1 MNNNKLV
8 ELVRE
13 IVSEVVSE
21 AATNG
26 SARPTANERVAVT
39 TCPAI
44 ANSADEVR
52 DLSAVNFRE
61 ILSTPNPAN
70 PEEFLKIKRTTSAR
84 LGVWRAGPRYRTE
97 TLLRFR
103 ADHAAA
109 MDAVFSD
116 LSQDLLNELGLETYS
131 TICTSKDEFLTRP
144 DMGRLLSPETVAE
157 MQSKC
162 KRNPQVQIFF
172 ADGLS
177 NTAVESNIK
186 DLLPSVMQGLKSN
199 GVDVGTPFFLKY
211 GRVGAMDAVTEALG
225 SEVTVIFLGERPGL
239 ASSESLSAYMTYKGY
254 IGAPE
259 TIRSV
264 VSNIYHGGTNPV
276 EAGAH
281 IADIVRLML
290 KQKASGLD
298 LKL

>member
-1 MNNNKLV
+1 MNDNKLV

-13 IVSEVVSE
+13 IVSEVISENTSGRALPSAQSVSV
-21 AATNG
+21 ANAVCNPQAT
-26 SARPTANERVAVT
+26 SAE
-39 TCPAI
+39 
-44 ANSADEVR
+44 EVR
-52 DLSAVNFRE
+52 DLSTINFRE
-61 ILSTPNPAN
+61 VLSTPCPAN
-70 PEEFLKIKRTTSAR
+70 PEEFLEIMGTTSAR

-116 LSQDLLNELGLETYS
+116 ISQEILDKLGLETY
-131 TICTSKDEFLTRP
+131 TTVCESKDEFLTRP
-144 DMGRLLSPETVAE
+144 DKGRQLSSETVAE

-172 ADGLS
+172 SDGLS
-177 NTAVESNIK
+177 NTAVESNIE
-186 DLLPSVMQGLKSN
+186 DLLPSVMQGLKSHN
-199 GVDVGTPFFLKY
+199 IDVGTPFFLKH

-225 SEVTVIFLGERPGL
+225 AEVTVIFLGERPGL

-281 IADIVRLML
+281 IADVVRLML
-290 KQKASGLD
+290 QQKASGLD
-298 LKL
+298 LIL

>member
-1 MNNNKLV
+1 MNENKLV
-8 ELVRE
+8 DLVRE

-21 AATNG
+21 TISNG
-26 SARPTANERVAVT
+26 VSISARNNPLVASI
-39 TCPAI
+39 P
-44 ANSADEVR
+44 NSQAEKEDTVR
-52 DLSAVNFRE
+52 DLSAVNFRNV
-61 ILSTPNPAN
+61 LATPNPAN
-70 PEEFLKIKRTTSAR
+70 ADEFLKIMETTSAR

-109 MDAVFSD
+109 MDAVFND
-116 LSQDLLNELGLETYS
+116 LPQELLDELGLETY
-131 TICTSKDEFLTRP
+131 TTMCTSKDEFLTRP
-144 DMGRLLSPETVAE
+144 DLGRKLSLETVAE

-162 KRNPQVQIFF
+162 KRNPQVQIYFS
-172 ADGLS
+172 DGLS
-177 NTAVESNIK
+177 NTAVEANIR

-199 GVDVGTPFFLKY
+199 NIDVGTPFFLKY

-225 SEVTVIFLGERPGL
+225 SEVTVVFLGERPGL
-239 ASSESLSAYMTYKGY
+239 ATSESLSAYMTYKGY
-254 IGAPE
+254 VGAPE
-259 TIRSV
+259 TVRSV

-281 IADIVRLML
+281 IADVVGLML
-290 KQKASGLD
+290 QQKTSGMD